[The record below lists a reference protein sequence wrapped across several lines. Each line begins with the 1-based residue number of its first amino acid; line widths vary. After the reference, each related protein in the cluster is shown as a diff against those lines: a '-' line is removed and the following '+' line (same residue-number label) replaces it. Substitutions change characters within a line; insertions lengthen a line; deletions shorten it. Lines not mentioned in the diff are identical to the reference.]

1 MIRNEAKDDIFSFKL
16 SKDGDKK
23 CGVWLSM
30 GFETFEII
38 VLVTLALT
46 LAYKMG
52 KKHMQEKRM
61 DSEDEGGQKNM
72 RPKNSKNS
80 DRCLKKSN

>member
-1 MIRNEAKDDIFSFKL
+1 MIRNEAKDDILSFKL
-16 SKDGDKK
+16 SKDGDEK
-23 CGVWLSM
+23 CGVWSSM
-30 GFETFEII
+30 GFKTFEII
-38 VLVTLALT
+38 VLVT

-72 RPKNSKNS
+72 RLENSKTAT
-80 DRCLKKSN
+80 DV